1 MRGWPRKA
9 NDLQVLTGYADFVRR
24 WAKTA
29 PWRVALRDAATGE
42 ARTYAELDAHGWQW
56 ARTLEAAGVAAGDR
70 VALLSRN
77 RLEIFEILVACLRLG
92 AVFTPLNWRLAVAE
106 LADIAADCSPR
117 VLVHDAIEA
126 ERAAAVAERLPGLAS
141 LRIDVPPAGSE
152 GATPVEHPP
161 ETLAMLLYTSGTTGR
176 PKGVMVPHRQVF
188 WNNLNTLYACDLGL
202 DDRVLAFLPLF
213 HTGGINCLALPALY
227 RGATVVLMGA
237 FDAEAALR
245 IIAEQ
250 RITLT
255 VAVPTMYQMLLEA
268 GLDRHD
274 TRSLHTLLCGGAPCP
289 EPLLEAWLSRGFC
302 FRQGFGMTEVGPN
315 CFSLPPWMI
324 GRKRGSVGQPVLHG
338 DAGIFGADG
347 RRLGPGEVGE
357 LCLAGPHVSAGY
369 WNRSADFHAVYR
381 DGWFHTGDLA
391 REDEDGFFH
400 IAGRQKDMFISGGEN
415 VYPAE
420 IENVILGHPQVAQ
433 VAVMG
438 VPDPRWGEVG
448 LAVVVPRGAL
458 DGDEL
463 LTWCRSHLA
472 KFKVPRRI
480 VLADALPQNASGK
493 IDKVALRKACT

>member
-1 MRGWPRKA
+1 M
-9 NDLQVLTGYADFVRR
+9 LTGHADFVRR
-24 WAKTA
+24 WARTA

-42 ARTYAELDAHGWQW
+42 VRTYAELDARGWQW
-56 ARTLEAAGVAAGDR
+56 ARTLEAAGVGFGDR
-70 VALLSRN
+70 VALLARN

-106 LADIAADCSPR
+106 LADIAADCTPR
-117 VLVHDAIEA
+117 VLVCDGIEA
-126 ERAAAVAERLPGLAS
+126 ERAAAVAERCPGLTL
-141 LRIDVPPAGSE
+141 LRLDAPPGGSDR
-152 GATPVEHPP
+152 ATPVEHPA
-161 ETLAMLLYTSGTTGR
+161 EALAMLLYTSGTTGK
-176 PKGVMVPHRQVF
+176 PKGVMIPHRQVF
-188 WNNLNTLYACDLGL
+188 WNNINTLYACDLGL

-213 HTGGINCLALPALY
+213 HTGGLNCLALPALY

-237 FDAEAALR
+237 FEADTALR
-245 IIAEQ
+245 TIAEQ

-255 VAVPTMYQMLLEA
+255 VAVPTMYQMLVEA
-268 GLDRHD
+268 GLDRFD

-289 EPLLEAWLSRGFC
+289 EPLLDAWLSRGFA

-315 CFSLPPWMI
+315 CFSLPAWMA

-347 RRLGPGEVGE
+347 QRLGPGEVGE

-391 REDEDGFFH
+391 TEDEDGYFH

-420 IENVILGHPQVAQ
+420 IENVLLGHPHVGQAAVIGVA
-433 VAVMG
+433 
-438 VPDPRWGEVG
+438 DDRWGEVG
-448 LAVVVPRGAL
+448 LAVIVPRGDLAPEAL
-458 DGDEL
+458 L
-463 LTWCRSHLA
+463 AWCQARLA
-472 KFKVPRRI
+472 KFKVPKRLA
-480 VLADALPQNASGK
+480 LADALPLNASGK
-493 IDKVALRKACT
+493 IDKVALRKAHT